1 MSSEITASEMAVVD
15 IVSIESTT
23 VVTKSSLAVED
34 DAVNKEHQGSTN
46 TDRNAD
52 QQIFTV
58 PKEDD
63 PDVDH
68 STNST
73 SPSPTRTV
81 PSLDPP
87 PDVESGDVTKYSSDL
102 FRAALNGDW
111 GTVMMVAEQAP
122 AWLRTGITEGGE
134 TVLHIAAAAKHL
146 KVVEVVITSDPSSL
160 IYTNSDGSTP
170 YCFAA
175 VSGNVEIAET
185 MRLQNYEL
193 PYIRGKEGMTPLH
206 MAVLLG
212 HRTMV
217 WYLLSV
223 TDDRRLTTQDRIE
236 ILTSSID
243 NDLLDVALHILK
255 NNTYLAFLED
265 ARGETA
271 LHALARKPLKQDEYH
286 QPGIW
291 RIFSNCCGSTGEETK
306 ETLQLTKILWNQI
319 IQQKKEDI
327 SATIR
332 KPWRLLFVAAR
343 LGKVE
348 FLKVLIQAYPD
359 LIWKVDENGYS
370 IFHIAV
376 IHRQVEIFKLIY
388 EIGAIKDL
396 IATYKD
402 TNENNMLHLAS
413 RLAPINRLSCVSGAP
428 LQMQR
433 ELQWFEAVKQIV
445 RYEYTEAE
453 NMDNKTPQALFSE
466 AHETLRKQGEEWMK
480 KTAESCALVAALIAT
495 MVFSAAFQLP
505 GGLNNDTG
513 SPVLLKNTAFVFFTM
528 SNAVSLFTSTASI
541 LMFLS
546 ILTSRYSQKDFLIS
560 LPQKLMIGLMLLLIS
575 IATMLAGFTSTF
587 FITYQES
594 LRWPPITVAVLASV
608 PVTLFGL
615 QQFPLLVEM
624 YYSTHKF
631 QNLFLPGQQKL
642 FQVPPSESSGLTWQK
657 PDTSRYP
664 FRGRPVHNNLKGYLP
679 PKQHLT
685 DADIVRVPNMLRNI
699 DM

>member
-1 MSSEITASEMAVVD
+1 MSSEIFDSEMAVVD
-15 IVSIESTT
+15 IVSIEPTT
-23 VVTKSSLAVED
+23 VVTKALLAMED
-34 DAVNKEHQGSTN
+34 HAVNSEHQSSCRDGVE
-46 TDRNAD
+46 
-52 QQIFTV
+52 QIFTV
-58 PKEDD
+58 LQEEEDERNA
-63 PDVDH
+63 DH
-68 STNST
+68 SVGSA
-73 SPSPTRTV
+73 SPSPTCGV
-81 PSLDPP
+81 PSLEPS
-87 PDVESGDVTKYSSDL
+87 PDMESCDVTRYSADL

-111 GTVMMVAEQAP
+111 ETVMTIAVRAP

-134 TVLHIAAAAKHL
+134 TVLHIAAATKHIQ
-146 KVVEVVITSDPSSL
+146 VVEVVITSDPSSL
-160 IYTNSDGSTP
+160 IYTNNDGSTP
-170 YCFAA
+170 FCFAA
-175 VSGNVEIAET
+175 LSGNVEIAET
-185 MRLQNYEL
+185 MRMQNYEL

-223 TDDRRLTTQDRIE
+223 TDDERLTIQDRIE

-255 NNTYLAFLED
+255 NNSYLAFLED

-271 LHALARKPLKQDEYH
+271 LHALARKPLKQDGY
-286 QPGIW
+286 QPSIW
-291 RIFSNCCGSTGEETK
+291 RIFSNCYESTGEESK
-306 ETLQLTKILWNQI
+306 EALQLTKILWNRVI
-319 IQQKKEDI
+319 EQKKEDI
-327 SATIR
+327 SASIR

-348 FLKVLIQAYPD
+348 FLKVLIQAYPN

-402 TNENNMLHLAS
+402 KNENNMLHLAS
-413 RLAPINRLSCVSGAP
+413 RLAPIDRLSCVSGAP

-480 KTAESCALVAALIAT
+480 KTAESCALVAALIGT

-513 SPVLLKNTAFVFFTM
+513 IPVLVKNTAFVFFTM

-575 IATMLAGFTSTF
+575 IATMVASFTVTF
-587 FITYQES
+587 FIIYQKS
-594 LRWPPITVAVLASV
+594 LRWAPITVAVLASV

-631 QNLFLPGQQKL
+631 RKLFVPGHQKL
-642 FQVPPSESSGLTWQK
+642 FQVPHSESSGLTWQK

-664 FRGRPVHNNLKGYLP
+664 IRGRHVHYNLKGYLP
-679 PKQHLT
+679 PKRHLT
-685 DADIVRVPNMLRNI
+685 DSDIVSVENMYAI
-699 DM
+699 